1 MRPKISAFV
10 ITKNNEDVIGEC
22 LDSLAWADEIV
33 VVDDFS
39 TDSTPEIC
47 RHRGARFFQRPFTG
61 FRDQKRHAMS
71 LATHDWVL
79 ELDSDERVSEA
90 MRQGI
95 LGLREEDFSGYAGF
109 EFPRLSRFWGKWI
122 RHASFYPD
130 RKLRLYD
137 RRGGNWSEA
146 NIHERFVPTGE
157 VKKLTGDIL
166 HVQDL
171 DLNAYLQRTARYA
184 RLSAEEYR
192 RQGRVARW
200 HHFTVRPV
208 YTFLYRYLVRLGFL
222 DGVEGFVIS
231 AMGAVGTF
239 LKYLRLYE
247 LRKGTDSLPSRTS

>member
-1 MRPKISAFV
+1 MTGMRPGISAFV
-10 ITKNNEDVIGEC
+10 ITKNSADVIGEC
-22 LDSLAWADEIV
+22 LDSLSWADEVV

-39 TDSTPEIC
+39 SDGTPEIC
-47 RHRGARFFQRPFTG
+47 RQRGARLFQHPFTG

-71 LATHDWVL
+71 LAAHDWVL
-79 ELDSDERVSEA
+79 EIDSDERVSEA

-95 LGLREEDFSGYAGF
+95 LSLGEDDFSRYAGF

-122 RHASFYPD
+122 RHGSYYPD
-130 RKLRLYD
+130 RKVRLYD
-137 RRGGNWSEA
+137 RRRGSWSEA
-146 NIHERFVPTGE
+146 NIHERFIPAGQVG
-157 VKKLTGDIL
+157 KLAGDIL

-208 YTFLYRYLVRLGFL
+208 YTFLYRYFVRLGFL
-222 DGVEGFVIS
+222 DGVEGLVIS

-239 LKYLRLYE
+239 LKYMTLYE
-247 LRKGTDSLPSRTS
+247 LQRGRK